1 MFVNYQTVYWYIQ
14 ILNLRE
20 QNHKKIL
27 LKFDVYAR
35 KMVVQISQVSQQ
47 DLYNLELCK
56 FCYTTLTFSQIM
68 MNTQNAKNWDLMTK
82 DCVKDLMFIKGQKSH
97 LHFV

>member
-56 FCYTTLTFSQIM
+56 FCYTTLNFS
-68 MNTQNAKNWDLMTK
+68 
-82 DCVKDLMFIKGQKSH
+82 
-97 LHFV
+97 